1 MFTVKSIDRVHHC
14 CKLGGIPIFQTPREK
29 KIGLCNR
36 EYKKLW
42 DGLVSVNDFWFMF
55 LEGLTKLEFQC
66 ITHHLNKT
74 PMVKHLPINC
84 TLDTTYHPVVSRD
97 KTGFQNTANCDS

>member
-1 MFTVKSIDRVHHC
+1 M
-14 CKLGGIPIFQTPREK
+14 
-29 KIGLCNR
+29 
-36 EYKKLW
+36 W
-42 DGLVSVNDFWFMF
+42 DGLVTVNDFWFMF

-74 PMVKHLPINC
+74 PIMVKHLPINC